1 LFTTK
6 PQPAIR
12 RPFTWINLGK
22 TSRLSVPG
30 SDQAPADLLCRTNS
44 PYIFRAR
51 CSHVPRFLPT
61 TATATMPST
70 HAEPILSDP
79 TLKAILP
86 SSFLY
91 ACSSA
96 SYQIEGGFEADGKGV
111 GIWDEY
117 MKAKE
122 DNGEVAC
129 DSYNLWKE
137 DVKLLKE
144 YGCNSYRFSIAWPRI
159 IPNGMSHFLL
169 LQSNAKLMNR
179 CQRGRSQ

>member
-1 LFTTK
+1 MSF
-6 PQPAIR
+6 
-12 RPFTWINLGK
+12 
-22 TSRLSVPG
+22 
-30 SDQAPADLLCRTNS
+30 
-44 PYIFRAR
+44 
-51 CSHVPRFLPT
+51 
-61 TATATMPST
+61 T
-70 HAEPILSDP
+70 HAEPILSNP
-79 TLKAILP
+79 SLKSILP

-117 MKAKE
+117 MRGRE

-129 DSYNLWKE
+129 DSYNLWRE

-159 IPNGMSHFLL
+159 IPNGASSCLYYHDRADD
-169 LQSNAKLMNR
+169 QERK
-179 CQRGRSQ
+179 GEK

>member
-1 LFTTK
+1 
-6 PQPAIR
+6 
-12 RPFTWINLGK
+12 
-22 TSRLSVPG
+22 
-30 SDQAPADLLCRTNS
+30 
-44 PYIFRAR
+44 
-51 CSHVPRFLPT
+51 
-61 TATATMPST
+61 MPST

-79 TLKAILP
+79 SLKSILP

-117 MKAKE
+117 MRGKE
-122 DNGEVAC
+122 DTGEIAC
-129 DSYNLWKE
+129 DSYNLWRE

-159 IPNGMSHFLL
+159 IPNGTSSCSYYNNGADE
-169 LQSNAKLMNR
+169 QE
-179 CQRGRSQ
+179 QRGKS

>member
-1 LFTTK
+1 
-6 PQPAIR
+6 
-12 RPFTWINLGK
+12 
-22 TSRLSVPG
+22 
-30 SDQAPADLLCRTNS
+30 
-44 PYIFRAR
+44 
-51 CSHVPRFLPT
+51 
-61 TATATMPST
+61 MPSK

-79 TLKAILP
+79 SLKSILP

-117 MKAKE
+117 MRGKE
-122 DNGEVAC
+122 DTGEVAC

-159 IPNGMSHFLL
+159 IPNGMSSHFGFGWRADN
-169 LQSNAKLMNR
+169 QEQRAKK
-179 CQRGRSQ
+179 